1 MIDYSTGLEY
11 LASNN
16 LLEQSSAALYY
27 SIRARVWDREHDM
40 AWPYEFLDLLQ
51 RVKSALKRARISD
64 YTIVFFNMSLVE
76 SEQEIENDDYDE
88 EADSDFDERKSDQ
101 ESVSSSGHD
110 EPASKIT
117 KAVKKATP
125 SKPLIEEL
133 DSGDEATIK
142 ERQKTKKKQRR
153 KKSDHISSDDEADDA
168 WRAKTRSMRAVEHA
182 ERQKKTLAS
191 TKTSTIDVDKLWEM
205 LNKPAPLPPVRME
218 GEQASELSPNEQ
230 DQTTKKALPDPALEE
245 TVTIKRQFKFAGEVQ
260 VEEKVV
266 LKSSAEAKLWLA
278 QQEHKSNPSEEA
290 SNGKQRPLR
299 KISRF
304 DPNYSNLEAFQNHS
318 IKAQPGTF
326 KGPKLNVVE
335 KSKMDWAS
343 HVDAEGLKD
352 ELDEHSKAKGA
363 YLNRMDFLSQVEQRK
378 EAEARLA
385 RQKG

>member
-1 MIDYSTGLEY
+1 
-11 LASNN
+11 
-16 LLEQSSAALYY
+16 
-27 SIRARVWDREHDM
+27 
-40 AWPYEFLDLLQ
+40 
-51 RVKSALKRARISD
+51 
-64 YTIVFFNMSLVE
+64 MSLVE

-218 GEQASELSPNEQ
+218 GEQVSELSPNEQ